1 MPVLQKGKS
10 IFPFW
15 GASINLITGLDP
27 LGLQTTSEATYAA
40 MLPGLSNLTNRLRYY
55 GFYCWLLDFYFKR
68 EKKGN
73 STEQY
78 RFIRRAE
85 LMIAVIMQSQRKGVL
100 QITGSNFASNLLNTL
115 EGNYFDLAQGADQD
129 DTANDVYWKYPS
141 GAFGQYYYGAM
152 QALSLIVAAVNE
164 DGDVIYNISQP
175 HPRQKVSGKQLADGF
190 ETSLTQPIKDLF
202 YNNIK
207 KGRLNNS
214 DIPKLINYFAIDI
227 IDSKSDE
234 WQLYVDMLLD
244 KDEPSQ
250 EIEEHFTY
258 HRRETI
264 ISLLNLAAQN
274 KKDYNWYDFLLKCY
288 HNKLGISSKPETDTN
303 IGWYCYQLN
312 EYWQFSCGT
321 IFWSMLQHLYEFQ
334 QDQYLPDF
342 ITNLSSTISKEICK
356 ELKQSAQATMKI
368 SKILTLI
375 PDRTDEEEIKNEI
388 ASTPSKNSVFA
399 AKNGFILLLQLFK
412 KNKEQLL
419 PLKEFMSRRQII
431 RDGNMAD
438 GLLTIH
444 AAENDTLQEFIE
456 QFILRKIIYRHQMV
470 ALRKM
475 GNGSQA
481 TYKFF
486 IEEQYIRFI
495 DTFPPRN
502 TSPRMNALRNIM
514 FDLQVINEKSILT
527 PVYKQLLIN

>member
-1 MPVLQKGKS
+1 
-10 IFPFW
+10 
-15 GASINLITGLDP
+15 
-27 LGLQTTSEATYAA
+27 
-40 MLPGLSNLTNRLRYY
+40 
-55 GFYCWLLDFYFKR
+55 
-68 EKKGN
+68 
-73 STEQY
+73 
-78 RFIRRAE
+78 
-85 LMIAVIMQSQRKGVL
+85 
-100 QITGSNFASNLLNTL
+100 
-115 EGNYFDLAQGADQD
+115 
-129 DTANDVYWKYPS
+129 
-141 GAFGQYYYGAM
+141 
-152 QALSLIVAAVNE
+152 
-164 DGDVIYNISQP
+164 
-175 HPRQKVSGKQLADGF
+175 
-190 ETSLTQPIKDLF
+190 
-202 YNNIK
+202 
-207 KGRLNNS
+207 
-214 DIPKLINYFAIDI
+214 
-227 IDSKSDE
+227 
-234 WQLYVDMLLD
+234 
-244 KDEPSQ
+244 
-250 EIEEHFTY
+250 
-258 HRRETI
+258 
-264 ISLLNLAAQN
+264 
-274 KKDYNWYDFLLKCY
+274 
-288 HNKLGISSKPETDTN
+288 
-303 IGWYCYQLN
+303 
-312 EYWQFSCGT
+312 
-321 IFWSMLQHLYEFQ
+321 MLQHLYEFQ